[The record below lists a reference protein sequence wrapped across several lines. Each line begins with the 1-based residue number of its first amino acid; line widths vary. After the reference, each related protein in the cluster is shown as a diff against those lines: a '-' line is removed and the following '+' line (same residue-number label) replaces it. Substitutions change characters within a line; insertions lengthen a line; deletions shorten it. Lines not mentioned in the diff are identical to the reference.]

1 MIVGYITIIAVCLNS
16 LMAGNTSSGLRNHLL
31 DNSKKLRDS
40 LSQLSNHKL
49 SIIMDEFIQILSG
62 GDAGLVDTVKLTY
75 LIYTLGKELDKML
88 YNAK

>member
-1 MIVGYITIIAVCLNS
+1 
-16 LMAGNTSSGLRNHLL
+16 MAY
-31 DNSKKLRDS
+31 